1 MKIKILLYIFLMML
15 IGCESI
21 VNRMAFFPTV
31 TSSGVSEI
39 IPEGVKE
46 VYITTEDNELLQCF
60 FVANKSSKKIV
71 IYFHGNAGNIYDRLP
86 ELIDLSRT
94 GANILGVGYRGYG
107 KSSGKPSEKGIYK
120 DGLASLKYVSEI
132 LGYPSDKTF
141 ICGRSIGTAT
151 AVHISVKKKIAGIIL
166 ITPMTSGRELAKYH
180 GFGPFSV
187 IAGNTFNN
195 IEKCSDI
202 LSPVLIIHGD
212 KDEVVPWAMGKKIY
226 DTLKITKKIVT
237 IERGY
242 HNDLEFS
249 NPQLYWNS
257 IAEFIQHSAD
267 R

>member
-1 MKIKILLYIFLMML
+1 VKIKYFLYVFLMLL

-31 TSSGVSEI
+31 TSSRVSEK
-39 IPEGVKE
+39 IPAGVKE

-60 FVANKSSKKIV
+60 FVANKSSKKLV
-71 IYFHGNAGNIYDRLP
+71 IYFHGNAGNIYERLP
-86 ELIDLSRT
+86 ELIGLSKA

-120 DGLASLKYVSEI
+120 DGLASLKYVLET
-132 LGYPSDKTF
+132 LGYPPDKTF

-151 AVHISVKKKIAGIIL
+151 AVHISAKRKLAGIIL
-166 ITPMTSGRELAKYH
+166 ITPMTSGRELAKHH
-180 GFGPFSV
+180 GFGPFSI
-187 IAGNTFNN
+187 IAGNSFDN

-202 LSPVLIIHGD
+202 LSPILIIHGD

-226 DTLKITKKIVT
+226 DTLKITKKMIT
-237 IERGY
+237 IEGGY
-242 HNDLEFS
+242 HNDLEFRD
-249 NPQLYWNS
+249 PQLFWNS
-257 IAEFIQHSAD
+257 IAEFIQSHAD